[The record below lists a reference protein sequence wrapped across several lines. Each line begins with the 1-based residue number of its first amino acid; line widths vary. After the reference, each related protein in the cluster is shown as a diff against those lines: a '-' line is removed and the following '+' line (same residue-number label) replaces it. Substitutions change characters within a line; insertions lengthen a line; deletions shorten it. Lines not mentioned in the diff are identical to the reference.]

1 MEHLTFS
8 FIGGDLRQL
17 QVVNM
22 LLLEGYRV
30 NTFGLCKGD
39 ANEKDSLEEC
49 VKGADYI
56 ILPLP
61 YSKDKKTVNGPFYE
75 KEIMIDD
82 LINEIY
88 EGQRVIGGRLDG
100 DIKKRCMEKGA
111 LALDYTEREDFA
123 VMNAVPTAEGAILKA
138 IENTP
143 CTLKE
148 CNCLVIGYGRIGKI
162 LSAYLKGLGA
172 RVTATSRHKN
182 ILAEIDSFG
191 YSALKTDNINAAIC
205 DFDIIFNTVPHMIMD
220 LKCLML
226 TKKDVL
232 IIDLASKPGGVD
244 FDEAKRLQRKVLWEL
259 SLPGRVAPY
268 TAGRIVKETV
278 LNMVEELEV

>member
-1 MEHLTFS
+1 MEHLLFS
-8 FIGGDLRQL
+8 FIGGDIRQL
-17 QVVNM
+17 QVVDMM
-22 LLLEGYRV
+22 LGEGYRIK
-30 NTFGLCKGD
+30 TFGLGKKD
-39 ANEKDSLEEC
+39 VNEKDSLKEC

-61 YSKDKKTVNGPFYE
+61 YSKDKRTVNAPFCE
-75 KEIMIDD
+75 KEIMIEE
-82 LINEIY
+82 LLNEANDK
-88 EGQRVIGGRLDG
+88 QKVIGGRLDG
-100 DIKKRCMEKGA
+100 EIKKRFLEKGVYTF
-111 LALDYTEREDFA
+111 DYTEREDFA

-138 IENTP
+138 IEHTP

-162 LSAYLKGLGA
+162 LASYLKGFGA
-172 RVTATSRHKN
+172 KVTATSRHKN
-182 ILAEIDSFG
+182 VLAEIDSFG
-191 YSALKTDNINAAIC
+191 YKALKTEKISDVIG
-205 DFDIIFNTVPHMIMD
+205 DFDVIFNTVPHMILD
-220 LKCLML
+220 LKCLMA

-244 FDEAKRLQRKVLWEL
+244 FGEAERLKRKVLWEL
-259 SLPGRVAPY
+259 SLPGRVSPY